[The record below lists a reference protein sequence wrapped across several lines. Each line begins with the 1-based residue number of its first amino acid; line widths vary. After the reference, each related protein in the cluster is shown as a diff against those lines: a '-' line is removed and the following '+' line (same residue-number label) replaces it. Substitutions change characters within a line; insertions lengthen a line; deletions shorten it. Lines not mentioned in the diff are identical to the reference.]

1 MRRPLVNLVSASVRV
16 IRDGVVRIAARGYNP
31 QDGGPELVLALAA
44 TSLARPG
51 AGAERA
57 THRQRLHRDHPV
69 RSHEVR
75 GRQGVRLP
83 ARRPSAAHLLAAAL
97 TVWLHSTDLLWRAGA
112 AARRRLRAR

>member
-1 MRRPLVNLVSASVRV
+1 MRRPLVNPTGSLCV
-16 IRDGVVRIAARGYNP
+16 IRDGFVRIAARGYNP
-31 QDGGPELVLALAA
+31 QDGGSELILALAA

-51 AGAERA
+51 ARGARA

-75 GRQGVRLP
+75 GRQGIRLP
-83 ARRPSAAHLLAAAL
+83 ARRPSAAHLLATAL
-97 TVWLHSTDLLWRAGA
+97 ALWLHSADLLWRAGA